1 MRKICT
7 PSRGALDASE
17 SNPARLMYALHGRRY
32 IEFFLDC
39 IGTRENISL
48 LYYLAMKLKTVRDG
62 ESQEY
67 SEVST
72 SRSALHNM

>member
-1 MRKICT
+1 
-7 PSRGALDASE
+7 
-17 SNPARLMYALHGRRY
+17 MYILHGCRY

-67 SEVST
+67 SEVSM
-72 SRSALHNM
+72 SHSALFDT